1 MDIRDRRLKARL
13 SKWSTCS
20 VETKRG
26 LVKPRKV
33 IMFKRFLSYYEPQM
47 GLFVADTVCALVLAA
62 IDLAFP
68 IILRNLTG
76 GLFTQG
82 QAAIMQA
89 LGMIAVGLVLMYAVR
104 CACRYFVSYWGHV
117 MGARM
122 ESKMREDLFDQ
133 YERFSFAY
141 FDRNSSGDMMSR
153 VVNDLFDICEAAH
166 HVPEWIII
174 CGIEII
180 GSFVILFTIAPV
192 LALAMA
198 VVTAAFAA
206 IMFWQNMRMR
216 EVFSDNRKKISGINA
231 QLQDSLAGM
240 RVVKSF
246 ANEETE
252 RFKFRA
258 SNNRYLSSKENMYHA
273 MGVYTA
279 TYGLLSGV
287 LYVIVVLLGGWLVA
301 QGQLQAVDMATFA
314 LYISLFC
321 TPLETLVNSAETY
334 QKAIAG
340 FKRMD
345 EVLSTAPDIQDKP
358 GATDL
363 QVTAGAV
370 EYRDVCFSYE
380 DIELGAGDGGR
391 PVIDHMN
398 LSIKPGQT
406 IALVGPSGGGKS
418 TTCSLLP
425 RFYDVATGSISI
437 DGQDVR
443 DVTQQSL
450 RRAIGLVQQDVYL
463 FDGTIGENIAYG
475 KPGATAGEI
484 AEAARR
490 ANIDAFI
497 ESLPQGYDTVVG
509 ERGSRLSGGQKQRVA
524 IARVFLKNPKILIL
538 DEATSALDNESEEAV
553 QESLEE
559 LARGRTT
566 IIIAHRLSTIK
577 HADEIATVEHG
588 RVVERGTHEQLRR
601 PWRHLCPLLS
611 NAVRRCACARARLID
626 MTGSLWLTRTL

>member
-1 MDIRDRRLKARL
+1 M
-13 SKWSTCS
+13 
-20 VETKRG
+20 
-26 LVKPRKV
+26 
-33 IMFKRFLSYYEPQM
+33 
-47 GLFVADTVCALVLAA
+47 LAA

-89 LGMIAVGLVLMYAVR
+89 LGMIAVGLVLMYAIR

-192 LALAMA
+192 LALAIA
-198 VVTAAFAA
+198 VVTALFAV

-246 ANEETE
+246 ANEQTE
-252 RFKFRA
+252 RSKFRA

-345 EVLSTAPDIQDKP
+345 EVLSTVPDIQDKP
-358 GATDL
+358 GAADL
-363 QVTAGAV
+363 KVTAGAV
-370 EYRDVCFSYE
+370 EYRSVCFSYE
-380 DIELGAGDGGR
+380 DVELGADDGAR
-391 PVIDHMN
+391 PVIDHMD
-398 LSIKPGQT
+398 LSIRPGQT

-425 RFYDVATGSISI
+425 RFYDVAAGSISI

-443 DVTQQSL
+443 DVTQHSL

-475 KPGATAGEI
+475 KPGATAEEI

-490 ANIDAFI
+490 ANIDTFI
-497 ESLPQGYDTVVG
+497 KSLPQGYDTVVG

-588 RVVERGTHEQLRR
+588 RVVERGTHEE
-601 PWRHLCPLLS
+601 LL
-611 NAVRRCACARARLID
+611 ARGGTYARYYRMQFEGARAHELD
-626 MTGSLWLTRTL
+626 

>member
-1 MDIRDRRLKARL
+1 
-13 SKWSTCS
+13 
-20 VETKRG
+20 
-26 LVKPRKV
+26 
-33 IMFKRFLSYYEPQM
+33 MFKRFLSYYEPQM

-68 IILRNLTG
+68 IILRNLTD

-104 CACRYFVSYWGHV
+104 CVCRYFVSYWGHV

-166 HVPEWIII
+166 HVPEWVVI

-198 VVTAAFAA
+198 VVTAAFAV

-345 EVLSTAPDIQDKP
+345 EVLSTVPDIQDKP
-358 GATDL
+358 GAADL

-370 EYRDVCFSYE
+370 EYRNVCFNYE
-380 DIELGAGDGGR
+380 DVELGADDGAR
-391 PVIDHMN
+391 PVIDHMD

-425 RFYDVATGSISI
+425 RFYDVAAGSISI

-443 DVTQQSL
+443 DVTQHSL

-475 KPGATAGEI
+475 KPGATAEEI

-490 ANIDAFI
+490 ANIDTFI

-588 RVVERGTHEQLRR
+588 RVVERGTHEE
-601 PWRHLCPLLS
+601 LL
-611 NAVRRCACARARLID
+611 ARGGTYARYYRMQFEGARAHELD
-626 MTGSLWLTRTL
+626 